1 MHLQHVPTHLMCL
14 ESCLIVSE
22 HVASVRSNPGEC
34 CNLLPTGASKPG
46 ILFLA
51 FKVGGHS
58 LGDNEL
64 EAALEVVGRVSHGL
78 LEQLD
83 ALAGGGG
90 LGHQQTAQLVCG
102 VR

>member
-1 MHLQHVPTHLMCL
+1 MNLQ
-14 ESCLIVSE
+14 SCLIESE
-22 HVASVRSNPGEC
+22 HVASAWSNTVKS
-34 CNLLPTGASKPG
+34 CNLLPIGGKHEPG

-51 FKVGGHS
+51 FKVGGHP
-58 LGDNEL
+58 LGHDEL